1 MSEVKKMTY
10 TVDNAVI
17 MAAGTSSR
25 FAPISYERPKALIS
39 VRGERLIERQIR
51 QLQEVGIP
59 EIIVVVGY
67 KKEQFYY
74 LEEKFKVKIV
84 ENNDYLKRNNNS
96 SIYAVRKYLNN
107 TYICSADN
115 YFEVNPFECEV
126 TDSYYAAVYSEGPTE
141 EWCMQ
146 EDDNGFIKSVE
157 IGGCDSWYMMGHV
170 FWNQDFSHKFVKILE
185 EEYDRP
191 ETKGLLWESIFR
203 NHLSELDMRIRKYES
218 NQIFEFD
225 TLEELRK
232 FDPVYTDNSQSEIME
247 NIAHQLSCHQK
258 DMTSITALLDDYN
271 TAIGFTFMMKG
282 QQYKYLYQERALGRI

>member
-1 MSEVKKMTY
+1 
-10 TVDNAVI
+10 
-17 MAAGTSSR
+17 
-25 FAPISYERPKALIS
+25 
-39 VRGERLIERQIR
+39 
-51 QLQEVGIP
+51 
-59 EIIVVVGY
+59 
-67 KKEQFYY
+67 
-74 LEEKFKVKIV
+74 
-84 ENNDYLKRNNNS
+84 
-96 SIYAVRKYLNN
+96 
-107 TYICSADN
+107 
-115 YFEVNPFECEV
+115 
-126 TDSYYAAVYSEGPTE
+126 
-141 EWCMQ
+141 
-146 EDDNGFIKSVE
+146 
-157 IGGCDSWYMMGHV
+157 MMGHV

-232 FDPVYTDNSQSEIME
+232 FDPVYIDNSQSEIME